1 MITGRSHRLGCQRS
15 KIKVVIGQTAIGV
28 WPWVFGKWRE
38 KTHQVLRED
47 KGIDSKLFLRR
58 NFQTDNRVHKGVI
71 SRWRGGCEERAGE
84 EIGAPTALSQVSL
97 RRLADNS
104 C

>member
-1 MITGRSHRLGCQRS
+1 MFGLGFS
-15 KIKVVIGQTAIGV
+15 ESGG
-28 WPWVFGKWRE
+28 E
-38 KTHQVLRED
+38 KTYEVLRED

-58 NFQTDNRVHKGVI
+58 NFQADNRVHKGVI